1 MVTESSSIWIRTA
14 SFLPPRDCDAEM
26 LPSTPDGVLSEWII
40 RVPESVPMPELS
52 SPLPPPPPPR
62 ADGPI
67 ESSDISLCDVFVG
80 FGWLKR
86 FGTNTWLVLFFDRLG
101 WSQLMMIFGL
111 FFFFFT
117 IHARSQLHTKLNIQ
131 RHVRRNWVK
140 LLKTDNTHSH
150 THKNPRRTIQT
161 QHYWHDDL
169 CTRSH
174 LVMLRQQ
181 TLAAAS
187 FSVVELLST
196 ALPSS
201 FSQSWLYH
209 PHRVCCW
216 LVTCIQ

>member
-80 FGWLKR
+80 LGRLKR

-111 FFFFFT
+111 FFLLHDSRTLT
-117 IHARSQLHTKLNIQ
+117 IAHQIKQSTPRASQLSEITKN
-131 RHVRRNWVK
+131 R
-140 LLKTDNTHSH
+140 
-150 THKNPRRTIQT
+150 
-161 QHYWHDDL
+161 
-169 CTRSH
+169 
-174 LVMLRQQ
+174 
-181 TLAAAS
+181 
-187 FSVVELLST
+187 
-196 ALPSS
+196 
-201 FSQSWLYH
+201 
-209 PHRVCCW
+209 
-216 LVTCIQ
+216 

>member
-1 MVTESSSIWIRTA
+1 MVTESSNIWIRTA

-62 ADGPI
+62 ADEPKENDSNSTLLARRSVYAI
-67 ESSDISLCDVFVG
+67 TS
-80 FGWLKR
+80 
-86 FGTNTWLVLFFDRLG
+86 
-101 WSQLMMIFGL
+101 GL
-111 FFFFFT
+111 
-117 IHARSQLHTKLNIQ
+117 
-131 RHVRRNWVK
+131 
-140 LLKTDNTHSH
+140 
-150 THKNPRRTIQT
+150 
-161 QHYWHDDL
+161 
-169 CTRSH
+169 
-174 LVMLRQQ
+174 LRQQ

-209 PHRVCCW
+209 PHRVCC
-216 LVTCIQ
+216 